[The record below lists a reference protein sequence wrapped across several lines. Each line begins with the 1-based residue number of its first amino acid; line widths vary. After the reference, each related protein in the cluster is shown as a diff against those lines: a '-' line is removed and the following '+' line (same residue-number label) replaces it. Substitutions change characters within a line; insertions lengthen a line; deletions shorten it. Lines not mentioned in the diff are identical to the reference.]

1 LEREAGIVSENA
13 KLALE
18 MSRVYSR
25 LGDREKAHSQAQN
38 AVRWRATESR
48 IPEAL
53 RHWGPTITEVTGE
66 PLADAR
72 LYLSAWSW
80 QDDILRS

>member
-1 LEREAGIVSENA
+1 MSRRDEGALAGLEREAGIVPENA

-25 LGDREKAHSQAQN
+25 LGDREKAHSQAEN

-48 IPEAL
+48 IPESL
-53 RHWGPTITEVTGE
+53 RHEGGNNRGDWRT
-66 PLADAR
+66 AR
-72 LYLSAWSW
+72 
-80 QDDILRS
+80 